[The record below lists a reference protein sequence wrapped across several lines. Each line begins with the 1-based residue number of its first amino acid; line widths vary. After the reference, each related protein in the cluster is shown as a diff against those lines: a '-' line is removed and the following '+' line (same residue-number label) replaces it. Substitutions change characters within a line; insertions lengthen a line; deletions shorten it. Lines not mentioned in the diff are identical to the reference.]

1 MILRRLTLGMLLLGL
16 TACGGEETP
25 DNPSTGFAD
34 ASAAVDAGNA
44 AMASGEY
51 DQAATAFQYVV
62 DNPPSDQIKVDYA
75 MRLCSALVGAKK
87 ETDAMEVLTGL
98 ATNHADLLTA
108 EKLQGL
114 ADSLLKPGA
123 GASARVAE
131 HVMNIAK
138 DTLAEGELAKFDVA
152 KVEKGVKA
160 LQSGDLNALAEL
172 GYVGD

>member
-1 MILRRLTLGMLLLGL
+1 MMRRFTLGLIFLGL
-16 TACGGEETP
+16 ASCGGEETP
-25 DNPSTGFAD
+25 DTPTTFAD

-44 AMASGEY
+44 AMASGDY
-51 DQAATAFQYVV
+51 DGAAHAFQHVV
-62 DNPPSDQIKVDYA
+62 DNPPSDQIKIDYA
-75 MRLCSALVGAKK
+75 MKLCVALVGAKK

-98 ATNHADLLTA
+98 ATDHADLLDA
-108 EKLQGL
+108 ESLQGL

-123 GASARVAE
+123 NSSARVAE

-138 DTLAEGELAKFDVA
+138 DTLPEGELAKFDVE
-152 KVEKGVKA
+152 KVQKGVQA

>member
-1 MILRRLTLGMLLLGL
+1 
-16 TACGGEETP
+16 
-25 DNPSTGFAD
+25 
-34 ASAAVDAGNA
+34 
-44 AMASGEY
+44 MASDECELVMNANGEY